1 MTPLNRRLV
10 TDEVV
15 LLKDTR
21 IVKDGQIEELLH
33 DGLALVKFSNG
44 SCVQA
49 EISAKIKVRFINVR
63 PGDLVRC
70 ELSPFDSAKARI
82 VEKL

>member
-1 MTPLNRRLV
+1 MPPGGRLP
-10 TDEVV
+10 TDE
-15 LLKDTR
+15 LEMLKDLRKTR
-21 IVKDGQIEELLH
+21 DGRVEEILH
-33 DGLALVKFSNG
+33 DGSALVKFSDG
-44 SCVQA
+44 TSVQA
-49 EISAKIKVRFINVR
+49 EISAKIKVRFISVR

>member
-1 MTPLNRRLV
+1 ML
-10 TDEVV
+10 TDLRVVRSGEV
-15 LLKDTR
+15 
-21 IVKDGQIEELLH
+21 QELLH
-33 DGLALVKFSNG
+33 GGEALVKLSNG

-49 EISAKIKVRFINVR
+49 EISAKIKVRFISVR

-70 ELSPFDSAKARI
+70 ELSPFDPAKARI

>member
-1 MTPLNRRLV
+1 MKDLRV
-10 TDEVV
+10 T
-15 LLKDTR
+15 R
-21 IVKDGQIEELLH
+21 DGRVEELLH
-33 DGLALVKFSNG
+33 DGLARVKFSNG

-49 EISAKIKVRFINVR
+49 EISAKIKVRFISVR

>member
-1 MTPLNRRLV
+1 MRLAV
-10 TDEVV
+10 
-15 LLKDTR
+15 LKDLR
-21 IVKDGQIEELLH
+21 QVRDGEVLEISQ
-33 DGLALVKFSNG
+33 DGAALVKFSNG

-49 EISAKIKVRFINVR
+49 EISAKIKVRFISVR